1 MHTHTHTH
9 THTPYTVAKQSL
21 FQGGKADST
30 FMYIYT
36 MEYYSIT
43 KKNEIML
50 FSAT

>member
-1 MHTHTHTH
+1 MYTHIHTHTHKS
-9 THTPYTVAKQSL
+9 YTMAKQSL

-30 FMYIYT
+30 FMYIHII
-36 MEYYSIT
+36 EYYSIT